1 MKDINELILKGTT
14 DRLRP
19 VLLTAAAAA
28 LGFLPMAISSSAGAE
43 VQRPLATVVIGG
55 LFTAT
60 ILTMI
65 VLPVLFKLLDRKAGK
80 KAKFKIHANATMIL
94 LLLSSSLVFSQKNNP
109 ELDSLISKA
118 QQNNKAI
125 KAAQLQI
132 DKTKANIKTAYS
144 FDKTNIYYSYDQ
156 NNIAMNNLPLK
167 VFGVQQRFAF
177 PTVYDAQKKLNSSEY
192 DREKSNF
199 EITKNRLSNE
209 VAQTY
214 NHIVYLNNQ
223 EKLYKYLDSLYQNFS
238 KASDRRFELGET
250 NYLEKITAQS
260 KFRQIRTKL
269 NQIDKDKAANQEHL
283 QALIQSDEKIVIK
296 NDKLIPNLTLEN
308 NSNKGLYIS
317 YFEGITKTHQSNIKL
332 QKQHYLPDIN
342 LEYFQGKNN
351 GLSQSLYGF
360 QVGLAVP
367 ILFGGT
373 KAKINVAKLE
383 LQSWEQQ
390 KQNEIT
396 KIDQL
401 IAQKKN
407 ELIKH
412 EEGIKYYTEYGEKL
426 AKEIIKVG
434 DMSYKHGEIDFFQ
447 YITSLENATTIQVD
461 YLENVLQYNKTQ
473 IDLQY
478 LNY

>member
-1 MKDINELILKGTT
+1 LKGTT

-65 VLPVLFKLLDRKAGK
+65 VLPILYKLLDKKEGK
-80 KAKFKIHANATMIL
+80 KAKFKIHANATIIL
-94 LLLSSSLVFSQKNNP
+94 LLLSSSLAFSQNNTP
-109 ELDSLISKA
+109 ELDSIISKA
-118 QQNNKAI
+118 HQNNKAI
-125 KAAQLQI
+125 KAGQLSV
-132 DKTKANIKTAYS
+132 DKAKANVKSAYS
-144 FDKTNIYYSYDQ
+144 FEKTNIYYSYDQ
-156 NNIAMNNLPLK
+156 NNLALNNLPLK
-167 VFGVQQRFAF
+167 VFGVQQQFSF
-177 PTVYDAQKKLNSSEY
+177 PTVYGAQKKLNSAEY
-192 DREKSNF
+192 EREKSNF

-209 VAQTY
+209 VAQVY
-214 NHIVYLNNQ
+214 NHIVYYQNQ

-269 NQIDKDKAANQEHL
+269 SQIEKDKLANYEML
-283 QALIQSDEKIVIK
+283 QGLLQSDEKTIIK
-296 NDKLIPNLTLEN
+296 NDKLIPNNAITE
-308 NSNKGLYIS
+308 SSSKDLYNS
-317 YFEGITKTHQSNIKL
+317 YFETITKTYQSNAKL

-342 LEYFQGKNN
+342 LEYFQGTNN

-360 QVGLAVP
+360 QVGLSVP

-373 KAKINVAKLE
+373 KAKINVANLE

-390 KQNEIT
+390 KQNEQT
-396 KIDQL
+396 KIDKF
-401 IAQKKN
+401 ITQKKS
-407 ELIKH
+407 ELLKH
-412 EEGIKYYTEYGEKL
+412 EEGIKYYKEYGEKL
-426 AKEIIKVG
+426 AKEIIKVA

-447 YITSLENATTIQVD
+447 YITSLENATSIQVD

-473 IDLQY
+473 FDLHY